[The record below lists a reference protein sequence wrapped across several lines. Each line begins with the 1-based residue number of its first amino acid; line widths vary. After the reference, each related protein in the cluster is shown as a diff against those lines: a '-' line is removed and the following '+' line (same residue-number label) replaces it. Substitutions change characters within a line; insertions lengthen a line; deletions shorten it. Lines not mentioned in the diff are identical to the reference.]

1 MGFPSPAE
9 LNDLPVEGF
18 AEELAPLFEG
28 AIGFLERLAAA
39 RPFETDRELLDA
51 AREVARTMPD
61 ADQVELLNAHPRIG
75 ADPTTVSEASFDEQG
90 YGDEDGAPQD
100 EDGAPH
106 GDPLVDELAML
117 NDVYEGRFGF
127 RFVVFVAGRPLAAIA
142 PLIEAAMRNDRQ
154 AELGR
159 GLDDVIDIAADRLG
173 RLRGDDPRRERDDG

>member
-9 LNDLPVEGF
+9 LNDLSVEAF

-28 AIGFLERLAAA
+28 AHGFLERLAAA
-39 RPFETDRELLDA
+39 RPFAGDRELLES

-61 ADQVELLNAHPRIG
+61 ADQVELLDAHPRIG
-75 ADPTTVSEASFDEQG
+75 ADPSTVSAASFEEQG
-90 YGDEDGAPQD
+90 YGEAEEAP
-100 EDGAPH
+100 P
-106 GDPLVDELAML
+106 GDLLADELSML

-127 RFVVFVAGRPLAAIA
+127 RYVVFVAGRPLDAIA

-159 GLDDVIDIAADRLG
+159 GLDDVIDIAADRL
-173 RLRGDDPRRERDDG
+173 RSIRGAGAPVEEAEP